1 MQVKTL
7 IEALQKMNPEE
18 EICAL
23 LYTKDMFD
31 YAPEDEVELTTEAW
45 EGICHSFDESPFSDI
60 FSSISMA
67 VSEEAT
73 EKV

>member
-7 IEALQKMNPEE
+7 IEALQKMNQEE

-31 YAPEDEVELTTEAW
+31 YSPEDEVELTTEVW
-45 EGICHSFDESPFSDI
+45 NSICQSFDESPFSDI
-60 FSSISMA
+60 FESISMA

-73 EKV
+73 ERV